1 MTTTSDTRQQAGAA
15 ADESRHVGHVAA
27 QEAGTV
33 AGEGMQQV
41 RHLADEAKGELT
53 EQSRAQRDRLVDTMR
68 TLSGDLDRMA
78 NGEPTS
84 SGLAT
89 DLVRQAADRTREL
102 CQRIEGREPTQLL
115 DDVRDFA
122 RRRPGTFLLGSL
134 AAGVV
139 AGRLLRGAK
148 DSSGS
153 RSSGTNGTAAPYPD
167 VATEYAAPATTTPVT
182 PATPAYDATLSGGV
196 PGEVPAAPATTE
208 TVTEVAPGETGGWTA
223 PTPVTG
229 PLEVDEQGTYRDS
242 GTGSR

>member
-1 MTTTSDTRQQAGAA
+1 MTTTRETRQQPASA

-27 QEAGTV
+27 EEAGNV
-33 AGEGMQQV
+33 AGEGLHQA
-41 RHLADEAKGELT
+41 RHLAGEAKGQLT
-53 EQSRAQRDRLVDTMR
+53 EQSRVQRDRLVETMR
-68 TLSGDLDRMA
+68 TFSGDLDSMA
-78 NGEPTS
+78 NGESPS

-89 DLVRQAADRTREL
+89 DLVRQAADRTRQL
-102 CQRIEGREPTQLL
+102 CERLEGREPAQIL

-148 DSSGS
+148 DGSGTD
-153 RSSGTNGTAAPYPD
+153 RSSGTHTD
-167 VATEYAAPATTTPVT
+167 TATEYATTTTPG
-182 PATPAYDATLSGGV
+182 TPAYDATLSGGV
-196 PGEVPAAPATTE
+196 AGEAPVTPASTAPVTGSATGT
-208 TVTEVAPGETGGWTA
+208 ASGEAGEWTA

-229 PLEVDEQGTYRDS
+229 PLEVDEPGQGTYHDS

>member
-15 ADESRHVGHVAA
+15 AEESRHVGQVAA
-27 QEAGTV
+27 SEAGNV
-33 AGEGMQQV
+33 AGEGLHQV
-41 RHLADEAKGELT
+41 RHLADEAKGQLT
-53 EQSRAQRDRLVDTMR
+53 EQSRTQRDRLVDTMR
-68 TLSGDLDRMA
+68 TFSGDLDKMA
-78 NGEPTS
+78 NGEAPS
-84 SGLAT
+84 SGMAS

-102 CQRIEGREPTQLL
+102 YQRLESREPAQIL

-148 DSSGS
+148 DSS
-153 RSSGTNGTAAPYPD
+153 SSNTGTTSTGTTTTD
-167 VATEYAAPATTTPVT
+167 VTTEYAAPVT
-182 PATPAYDATLSGGV
+182 PAYEATLSSGV
-196 PGEVPAAPATTE
+196 PGETVAAPATTE

-229 PLEVDEQGTYRDS
+229 PLEVDEQGQSTYHDS

>member
-1 MTTTSDTRQQAGAA
+1 MTTTSDTRQQAEAA
-15 ADESRHVGHVAA
+15 ADESRHVGQVAA
-27 QEAGTV
+27 SEAGNV
-33 AGEGMQQV
+33 AGEGLHQV
-41 RHLADEAKGELT
+41 RHLADEAKGQLT
-53 EQSRAQRDRLVDTMR
+53 EQGRTQRDRLVDTMK
-68 TLSGDLDRMA
+68 TFSGDLDKMV
-78 NGEPTS
+78 NGEAPP
-84 SGLAT
+84 SGMAT

-102 CQRIEGREPTQLL
+102 YQRLESREPAQIL

-153 RSSGTNGTAAPYPD
+153 RQTHGTHAD
-167 VATEYAAPATTTPVT
+167 VATEYPT

-196 PGEVPAAPATTE
+196 PGEPVGAPATTE
-208 TVTEVAPGETGGWTA
+208 TVTGVTPGETGGWTA

-229 PLEVDEQGTYRDS
+229 PLEVDEQGQSSYRDS